1 MIQAILDQLKANGYS
16 KSTLEYYKP
25 ILEEANNFKPLQ
37 DWTKIDIIQYVL
49 HLQTKN
55 KESSVE
61 TKKGVLKTFFKLTG
75 KEEISKD
82 ISIRIVK
89 NNLRREDILTIDD
102 VNKLI
107 DSTDSPMYKAL
118 IAFLFES
125 GARINEA
132 LSVRIKNIQET
143 ESGLIIGITDTKT
156 NKNIRESA
164 YIYSA
169 QYIRNHI
176 TYSGLKKDDKLFSIS
191 DQAVQKMLNKLKER
205 AGIKKPVSPHKFRHA
220 QATDMLTRQYSELII
235 RKQLGWSSDSRMLS
249 RYIHLVDQDVIDAR
263 FEKSGLNTVNKKI
276 SNIKIAE
283 PLKIADASLQLRK
296 LNEENDEMKKDNQD
310 LKDKIKLMM
319 ELLDK
324 QQITLEELKEDVWA
338 KKAYEESPDGRKEKE
353 GIAKYIKAMGG
364 LSIEEIEAMKKDA
377 QKSEPNTKNEQS

>member
-1 MIQAILDQLKANGYS
+1 MTKIISKTKIIQDFLDELEHNKYS
-16 KSTLEYYKP
+16 ESTLEYYKP

-37 DWTKIDIIQYVL
+37 DWTTKEDVIKFVL
-49 HLQTKN
+49 HLKTKN

-75 KEEISKD
+75 KKEIVED
-82 ISIRIVK
+82 THIRIVK
-89 NNLRREDILTIDD
+89 NNLRREDILTIEDID
-102 VNKLI
+102 KLI
-107 DSTDSPMYKAL
+107 ESTDSPMYKAL

-132 LSVRIKNIQET
+132 LSVKIKNIKET
-143 ESGLIIGITDTKT
+143 DNGLIIGIADTKT
-156 NKNIRESA
+156 NNNIRESA

-176 TYSGLKKDDKLFSIS
+176 TYSGLTKEDKLFPIS
-191 DQAVQKMLNKLKER
+191 DQAVQKMLNKLKVKT
-205 AGIKKPVSPHKFRHA
+205 GIEKPISPHKFRHA

-235 RKQLGWSSDSRMLS
+235 RKQLGWSPDSHMIS

-263 FEKSGLNTVNKKI
+263 FEKNGLNTVNKKI

-296 LNEENDEMKKDNQD
+296 LSEENEEMKKGY
-310 LKDKIKLMM
+310 
-319 ELLDK
+319 
-324 QQITLEELKEDVWA
+324 EELKSIIFHLFNKNNIQEVIQEVKENAEINLDIEEA
-338 KKAYEESPDGRKEKE
+338 KKRQGKQQDKEW
-353 GIAKYIKAMGG
+353 IK
-364 LSIEEIEAMKKDA
+364 
-377 QKSEPNTKNEQS
+377 KNEDIIEKLS